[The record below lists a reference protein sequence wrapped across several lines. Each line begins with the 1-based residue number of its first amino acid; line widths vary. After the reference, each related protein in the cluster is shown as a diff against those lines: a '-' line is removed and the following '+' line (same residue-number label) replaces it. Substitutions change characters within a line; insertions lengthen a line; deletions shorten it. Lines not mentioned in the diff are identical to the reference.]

1 MLTLFMGL
9 MLVFVACNAVFLWMM
24 RRRLKRTADAADHWG
39 PKTRAAAADL
49 KDHLERLE
57 AASAKAAEL
66 SAGARARVVTAQEHL
81 DRADNRLRY
90 GLATIDYEADR
101 LSERVDGEARRIQG
115 RLAEPLAH
123 TAAGVRSFRGVLAFL
138 DGLLRRFGWM
148 DVDADPAPRSDR
160 ARR

>member
-1 MLTLFMGL
+1 MLALFMGL
-9 MLVFVACNAVFLWMM
+9 MLFVVAWNAALLWMI
-24 RRRLKRTADAADHWG
+24 RQRLKRAADAADLWG
-39 PKTRAAAADL
+39 PKARAAAADL
-49 KDHLERLE
+49 NDRLERLE

-66 SAGARARVVTAQEHL
+66 SARARARFVAAREHL

-101 LSERVDGEARRIQG
+101 LSERVEGETRRIQG

-138 DGLLRRFGWM
+138 DGLLRRFGLM
-148 DVDADPAPRSDR
+148 EVDEDPAQRSVR